1 MASRHA
7 VRRPVPHQEPYAI
20 RYLRMTANR
29 RTAALLAVSGG
40 TIIIDFS
47 TLDWSL
53 TDVWW
58 TEHDVTA
65 ACPYRQVPRKSGDAR
80 QSNIDF
86 DEWCHKTYIDSK
98 TGSARLI
105 KSRNGYEYL
114 QNRRSEIA
122 AIPIVEIWTGLV
134 RFRAEEAALPTHV
147 RQVPPG
153 NCRSSPKPLH
163 AWRDVM
169 RSAASYIKKV
179 FSEELIGVLDYH
191 RFPRLKDLAPFN
203 YQIFR
208 RQIFLDLLRT
218 IDFESLVETGAHRG
232 STSSFL
238 YEASRLPVYTIESH
252 QRYFGY
258 SRMRFLSKPMISV
271 IPGDSRNVLRS
282 LSTAAGVGGR
292 RVFFY
297 LDAHDSGDLPLREE
311 LEIIFENWSDAVVM
325 IDDFMVP
332 HDSGYGYGDYGVG
345 KIPSI
350 EYLGPLAHLRLAMFL
365 PAKDSKA
372 ETGAK
377 RGCTVVAR
385 DPEIVEK
392 IKRSETLRLWCT

>member
-1 MASRHA
+1 MRQLPSTKPAALRSPIRPRWSRPAPTPMPDFTYRFLRLILWPLGTLCAARYHI
-7 VRRPVPHQEPYAI
+7 PYAI

-292 RVFFY
+292 RVF
-297 LDAHDSGDLPLREE
+297 LSRCSRQ
-311 LEIIFENWSDAVVM
+311 W
-325 IDDFMVP
+325 
-332 HDSGYGYGDYGVG
+332 
-345 KIPSI
+345 
-350 EYLGPLAHLRLAMFL
+350 
-365 PAKDSKA
+365 
-372 ETGAK
+372 
-377 RGCTVVAR
+377 
-385 DPEIVEK
+385 
-392 IKRSETLRLWCT
+392 